1 MFLLISIFEQINN
14 KNRPMSFKIF
24 SLQLLGKIKPVEK
37 IEMQRELLY
46 NDYTEFNKVADS
58 KELSDFIELK
68 KFIESDEFKKRKAEI
83 QALHFK
89 NSKEQNQLHEYEKL
103 KNSKSFKNYFY
114 VKDSEDFRRF
124 QSLKESDKI
133 KEYRLLLDFIEKGEY
148 KKEKDEVALEVF
160 RNSTEQRKLKEYNKL
175 QKLPGIK
182 AYFELHGSKQLDQHN
197 SFYESEKLKRYFELK
212 NLPDSEKQKHEEI
225 KKLKKDSEI
234 KSYLKFEH
242 SKKLK
247 LYHETADSY
256 NLKRLYE
263 LKKEVESDAF
273 QKRVEYLKDKKK
285 FEKTEAYKKYKRFK
299 ELAADS
305 DVKFFLK
312 FEKSAALKNYY
323 DVRDSMDLKRF
334 LELDAVVTS
343 EEFKERKA
351 YLEDDKKWEKTDDFA
366 KEQQYL
372 EMKKMPHLVKY
383 FKYKDSDAFS
393 FFKEWE
399 VSFEDNF
406 TSGKLD
412 EQKWSVKSLWAEGLP
427 GGNYSMPGDLQVFT
441 EGKNVE
447 VSNKLVIET
456 RREKSD
462 GLVWQMPAGFVPTE
476 FDFTSGI
483 VSSGKSF
490 WQEDGIFEAKIKFN
504 PVKEVVSSFLLQG
517 KKSSPRINLL
527 EMGTKNRLGIA
538 SSSENG
544 KINVEGIDISNL
556 KKNKWYIFTIVK
568 SGSTLTWKINDT
580 EVLQMNNSLVNFKMH
595 INMFS
600 LVVFD
605 VPGSKL
611 PVRFETDWVKCYRKK

>member
-1 MFLLISIFEQINN
+1 
-14 KNRPMSFKIF
+14 MSFKIF

-37 IEMQRELLY
+37 IEMQRELLF
-46 NDYTEFNKVADS
+46 NDYIEFNKVAES
-58 KELSDFIELK
+58 KELSDFIALK

-89 NSKEQNQLHEYEKL
+89 NSKEHNQLHEYEKL
-103 KNSKSFKNYFY
+103 KNSKPFKNYFF
-114 VKDSEDFRRF
+114 VKNSEDFRRF
-124 QSLKESDKI
+124 QALKESDKI
-133 KEYRLLLDFIEKGEY
+133 KEYRLLLDFIDKGEY
-148 KKEKDEVALEVF
+148 KKEKDEVALDVF
-160 RNSTEQRKLKEYNKL
+160 KNSAEHRKLKEYNRLK
-175 QKLPGIK
+175 KLPGIK
-182 AYFELHGSKQLDQHN
+182 AFYELHGSKQLEQHN
-197 SFYESEKLKRYFELK
+197 AFYESEKLKRYFELK
-212 NLPDSEKQKHEEI
+212 NLATSDKQKNKEFN
-225 KKLKKDSEI
+225 KLKKDAEI

-247 LYHETADSY
+247 LYHETVDSY
-256 NLKRLYE
+256 NLKRFEE
-263 LKKEVESDAF
+263 LKKEVESDEF
-273 QKRVEYLKDKKK
+273 KKRVDYLKDKKK
-285 FEKTEAYKKYKRFK
+285 FKKTEAYKKYKRLK

-305 DVKFFLK
+305 EVKFFLK

-323 DVRDSMDLKRF
+323 DVKDSMDLKRF
-334 LELDAVVTS
+334 MELDAIVTS
-343 EEFKERKA
+343 DEFKKRKA

-372 EMKKMPHLVKY
+372 GMKKMPHLVKY
-383 FKYKDSDAFS
+383 FNYKDSDAFR

-406 TSGKLD
+406 TNGKLD

-427 GGNYSMPGDLQVFT
+427 EGNYSMPGDLQVFT
-441 EGKNVE
+441 EGKNVKI
-447 VSNKLVIET
+447 SNKLLIET

-517 KKSSPRINLL
+517 EKNSPRINLL
-527 EMGTKNRLGIA
+527 EMGTKNRMGIA

-544 KINVEGIDISNL
+544 KLNVDGLDISNL
-556 KKNKWYIFTIVK
+556 KKNRWYIFTFEK
-568 SGSTLTWKINDT
+568 SGSTLTWKINDI
-580 EVLQMNNSLVNFKMH
+580 EVLQLSSSLVNFKMH

-605 VPGSKL
+605 IPGSKL